1 MYSAGPAFCLTKS
14 TIDFTSASEMNVPC
28 ARFKAE
34 EPGGMKSVSPL
45 PSSFSAPLWSRM
57 TRLSI
62 IDETLN
68 DMRMGMFDLMR
79 PVMTSTDGRCVARIR
94 WMPTAR
100 LLAARRM
107 IAISTSLPCCSIRSA
122 SSSTTITTYGIR
134 SGASK
139 AS

>member
-1 MYSAGPAFCLTKS
+1 M
-14 TIDFTSASEMNVPC
+14 PC
-28 ARFKAE
+28 ARFKTD
-34 EPGGMKSVSPL
+34 EPGGMKSMSPR
-45 PSSFSAPLWSRM
+45 PRSFSAPLWSRI

-68 DMRMGMFDLMR
+68 DMRIGMFDLMR

-100 LLAARRM
+100 LFAASRM
-107 IAISTSLPCCSIRSA
+107 IAISTSLPCWSIRSA
-122 SSSTTITTYGIR
+122 SSSTTMTTYGIR
-134 SGASK
+134 SGASV